1 MKKLF
6 ILSLI
11 VLCYSTIQAQFTLHG
26 RIQNYASGK
35 SLNVNIP
42 LVFGFRSENSQII
55 SVADDGSFQYTFPI
69 LEQKSATIQYNKLIF
84 QTLLL
89 NPGEDLELVLTD
101 STIRF
106 IGGTARAENELLQRI
121 NPDPVPFFMK
131 APALAGFAKFSFSQ
145 LQENLLKPYFSDS
158 NRMNALIDGSLFSP
172 EQKQFIRMEF
182 NAQKYN
188 QLNDFVR
195 ECDLPKS
202 TADSLILH
210 IFDDADLSLR
220 ASAGGPSYYTFVD
233 NYVRYLEKKAFAK
246 IKAEKIPSGKLI
258 PYFGISLDSANRL
271 MDIYS
276 KDYWRLIGVANNFP
290 SNIAAEYNYQQLVNL
305 YQDKDLKHL
314 EALARAHFSRFPTA
328 RHNPTIQSYIAEL
341 KSALVKNKQNKNI
354 QIFADYE
361 RVGSMNE
368 VIATLKGKVVYLDVW
383 GTWCG
388 PCKAELK
395 YTPELKKKY
404 ADADKDIAFVYL
416 DMDADNKD
424 QDWKDFI
431 RINNLTGIHL
441 RKNREQ
447 MDSFWKE
454 LLRNAKDKA
463 EYYPQYFIFDKTGK
477 LVVEKALRPS
487 HGQQLYDQLDKILN
501 Q

>member
-11 VLCYSTIQAQFTLHG
+11 VLFHSTIQAQFTLHG
-26 RIQNYASGK
+26 RIQNYQSGK

-42 LVFGFRSENSQII
+42 LVYGFRSENSQII

-69 LEQKSATIQYNKLIF
+69 SEQKSATIQYNKVIF

-89 NPGEDLELVLTD
+89 HPGKDLELFLTD

-106 IGGTARAENELLQRI
+106 IGGTARAENELIQQI

-131 APALAGFAKFSFSQ
+131 APALADFAKLSFSQ
-145 LQENLLKPYFSDS
+145 LQENLLKPYFADS
-158 NRMNALIDGSLFSP
+158 NQKNALIEGSPLSP

-182 NAQKYN
+182 NAQQYN
-188 QLNDFVR
+188 QLNDFVH
-195 ECDLPKS
+195 ECKLPKS
-202 TADSLILH
+202 TADSLVLH
-210 IFDDADLSLR
+210 IFDHADLSLR
-220 ASAGGPSYYTFVD
+220 AAVRGPSYYTFVD
-233 NYVRYLEKKAFAK
+233 NYVRYLERKAFAK
-246 IKAEKIPSGKLI
+246 IKAEKIPSDKLI

-314 EALARAHFSRFPTA
+314 EALATAHFSRFPTA

-341 KSALVKNKQNKNI
+341 KSALVENKQNKNI

-361 RVGSMNE
+361 RVNSIDE

-404 ADADKDIAFVYL
+404 ADKDIVFVYL
-416 DMDADNKD
+416 DMDEDKKD

-447 MDSFWKE
+447 MNRFWKE

-487 HGQQLYDQLDKILN
+487 NGQQLYEQLDKILN